1 MANCYSSMLSVYSL
15 SNQIRGYILIELI
28 NFLNNILWGS
38 ILIYLLLGTGIYFTL
53 RTGFIQIRHFSH
65 MFGVLKNSKQKEKG
79 DNAGISSFQAL
90 CTSLAARVGTGN
102 LTGVAIALTA
112 GGPGAI
118 FWMWIVALVGMA
130 TSFIESTL
138 AQLYKT
144 KDDKGN
150 YRGGP
155 AYYMEKGLK
164 MRWMGVLFSIFLI
177 LAFGLVFN
185 AVQANS
191 IAQATA
197 VAFDFDP
204 LYVGVFLVITSG
216 IIIFGGLKSIAKVA
230 EWTVPVMALVYL
242 ALALWIIAHHYER
255 LPDVFMLIINN
266 AFGLQEAAGGA
277 IGYGVAQAMT
287 QGIQRGLFSNEA
299 GMGSAPNAA
308 ASASPY
314 PPHPVSQGYVQMLG
328 VFMDTMVICSATAII
343 IISSGVLDN
352 PIDKIS
358 GIELTQLALSS
369 TVGDWGATFI
379 AIAIFFFAFTS
390 IIANYAYAE
399 SNLIFLENNHTGGL
413 VILRLAALGMV
424 MFGALADMPFIW
436 KLADLSMGLMA
447 MTNLVAILLLSGVA
461 FQLAKDYSQ
470 QRNAGKLPYFDI
482 NKYPD
487 IKRQIEEGIWEK
499 EAVEKWIKREANSKA

>member
-1 MANCYSSMLSVYSL
+1 M
-15 SNQIRGYILIELI
+15 IEII
-28 NFLNNILWGS
+28 NYLNNIVWGS
-38 ILIYLLLGTGIYFTL
+38 ILIYLLLGAGIYFTI
-53 RTGFIQIRHFSH
+53 RSGFIQLRHFNH
-65 MFGVLKNSKQKEKG
+65 MFGVLKNSKQTDK
-79 DNAGISSFQAL
+79 AGISSFQAL

-118 FWMWIVALVGMA
+118 FWMWVVAMLGMA

-144 KDDKGN
+144 KDDQGN

-155 AYYMEKGLK
+155 AYYMQKGLNF
-164 MRWMGVLFSIFLI
+164 RWMGVLFSIFLI
-177 LAFGLVFN
+177 IAFGLVFN

-197 VAFDFDP
+197 IAFDFNP
-204 LYVGVFLVITSG
+204 LYVGIGLVIMSG
-216 IIIFGGLKSIAKVA
+216 IVIFGGLKSIAKVA
-230 EWTVPVMALVYL
+230 EFVVPIMALAYL
-242 ALALWIIAHHYER
+242 ILAFWVVGHHIER
-255 LPDVFMLIINN
+255 LPEVFTLIIRN

-277 IGYGVAQAMT
+277 IGYGIGQAMT
-287 QGIQRGLFSNEA
+287 QGVQRGLFSNEA

-308 ASASPY
+308 ASAAPY
-314 PPHPVSQGYVQMLG
+314 PPHPASQGYIQMLG

-343 IISSGVLDN
+343 ILCSGVLDN
-352 PIDKIS
+352 PIENIN

-369 TVGDWGATFI
+369 AVGSWGSTFI

-399 SNLIFLENNHTGGL
+399 SNLIFLESNHTSKL
-413 VILRLAALGMV
+413 FLLRVAALGMV
-424 MFGALADMPFIW
+424 MFGSLAEMPLIW

-447 MTNLVAILLLSGVA
+447 ITNLIAILLLSGIA
-461 FQLAKDYSQ
+461 FKLTKDYNM
-470 QRNAGKLPYFDI
+470 QRKAGKLPTFDI
-482 NKYPD
+482 NQHPELK
-487 IKRQIEEGIWEK
+487 IQVEEGIWE
-499 EAVEKWIKREANSKA
+499 EKHVKQWVNKNAI